1 MDGMRILRL
10 TAFGAPCVVLAAKHG
25 FYLYFC
31 VGGSIIKQEKE
42 VQKNE

>member
-1 MDGMRILRL
+1 MDGVRIPRL
-10 TAFGAPCVVLAAKHG
+10 ITFGAPCVVHAAKHG
-25 FYLYFC
+25 FCLCFC